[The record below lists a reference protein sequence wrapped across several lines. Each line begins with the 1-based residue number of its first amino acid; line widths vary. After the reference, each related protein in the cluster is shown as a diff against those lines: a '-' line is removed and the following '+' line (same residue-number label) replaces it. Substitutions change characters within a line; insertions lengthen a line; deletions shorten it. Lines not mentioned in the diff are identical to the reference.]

1 MSNTQF
7 KKLTDLTYEFR
18 ISRRAEPK
26 EVRNLWD
33 LDVKGP
39 NDDSFIRVVD
49 ADMLSTCIAKM
60 GFVFEQDGL

>member
-1 MSNTQF
+1 MNTHF
-7 KKLTDLTYEFR
+7 KKTTDIQYEFK
-18 ISRRAEPK
+18 ISRRTEPK

-39 NDDSFIRVVD
+39 TD
-49 ADMLSTCIAKM
+49 ADFVRVCDADSLSTCIAKM